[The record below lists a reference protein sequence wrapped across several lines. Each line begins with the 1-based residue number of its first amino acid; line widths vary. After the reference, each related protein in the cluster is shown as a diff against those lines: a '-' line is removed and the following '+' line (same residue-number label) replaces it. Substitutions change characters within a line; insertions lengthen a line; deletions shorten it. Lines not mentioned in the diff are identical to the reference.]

1 MAVISNTTT
10 IIDAGA
16 ISVAKGALTHIKTL
30 TASSSGTLTFHHG
43 ASGVILDNTYKE
55 YMFEFINIHPSANDS
70 YFTFQANAVGES
82 GFNET
87 ITSTMFRAYNKENSS
102 ANAVVYEAG
111 DYDLSQ
117 ATGFQVLNDSVGT
130 DTDQSTCGRLMIFE
144 PSSTVFVKHWAY
156 QGVENAADD
165 KVQNT
170 HTTGYFNTTAAL
182 DEFQFKMNTGNMDTG
197 SIKLYGVS

>member
-43 ASGVILDNTYKE
+43 TSDVILDSTYKH
-55 YMFEFINIHPSANDS
+55 YMFEFINIHPSSNDS

-87 ITSTMFRAYNKENSS
+87 ITSSMFRAFNKEDSS
-102 ANAVVYEAG
+102 NNALSYENG
-111 DYDLSQ
+111 DYDLDQ
-117 ATGFQVLNDSVGT
+117 ETVFQVLNDSVGT

-197 SIKLYGVS
+197 SIKLYGIS

>member
-1 MAVISNTTT
+1 MAVISNATT

-43 ASGVILDNTYKE
+43 TSDVILDSTYKH
-55 YMFEFINIHPSANDS
+55 YMFEFINIHPSSNDS

-87 ITSTMFRAYNKENSS
+87 ITSSMFRAYNKEDSS
-102 ANAVVYEAG
+102 ANALAYENG
-111 DYDLSQ
+111 DYDLDQ
-117 ATGFQVLNDSVGT
+117 ETVFQVLNDSVGT

-156 QGVENAADD
+156 QGVENAQDN

-197 SIKLYGVS
+197 SIKLYGIS

>member
-1 MAVISNTTT
+1 
-10 IIDAGA
+10 
-16 ISVAKGALTHIKTL
+16 
-30 TASSSGTLTFHHG
+30 
-43 ASGVILDNTYKE
+43 
-55 YMFEFINIHPSANDS
+55 MFEFINIHPSSNDS

-87 ITSTMFRAYNKENSS
+87 ITSSMFRAYNKEDSS
-102 ANAVVYEAG
+102 ANALSYENG
-111 DYDLSQ
+111 DYDLDQ
-117 ATGFQVLNDSVGT
+117 ETVFQVLNDSVGT

-156 QGVENAADD
+156 QGVENAQDN

-197 SIKLYGVS
+197 SIKLYGIS

>member
-43 ASGVILDNTYKE
+43 ASDVILDSTYKH
-55 YMFEFINIHPSANDS
+55 YMFEFINIHPSSNDS

-87 ITSTMFRAYNKENSS
+87 ITSSMFRAYNKEDSS
-102 ANAVVYEAG
+102 ANALSYENG
-111 DYDLSQ
+111 DYDLDQ
-117 ATGFQVLNDSVGT
+117 ETVFQVLNDSVGT

-156 QGVENAADD
+156 QGVENAQDN

-197 SIKLYGVS
+197 SIKLYGIS

>member
-43 ASGVILDNTYKE
+43 ASGVILDSTYKH

>member
-43 ASGVILDNTYKE
+43 ASGVILDSTYKE

-87 ITSTMFRAYNKENSS
+87 ITSTMFRAYNKEDSS
-102 ANAVVYEAG
+102 ANALVYEEG

-130 DTDQSTCGRLMIFE
+130 DTDQSTCGRLNIFN
-144 PSSTVFVKHWAY
+144 PSSTTFLKHFIY
-156 QGVENAADD
+156 TGVENAADN

-170 HTTGYFNTTAAL
+170 FTAGYFNTTAAL

>member
-16 ISVAKGALTHIKTL
+16 ISVAKGSLTLIKTL

-43 ASGVILDNTYKE
+43 ASGVILDSTYKE

-87 ITSTMFRAYNKENSS
+87 ITSTMFRAYNKEDSS
-102 ANAVVYEAG
+102 ANALVYEGG
-111 DYDLSQ
+111 DYDLQ
-117 ATGFQVLNDSVGT
+117 EQEVFQVLNDSVGT

-144 PSSTVFVKHWAY
+144 PSSTTFAKHFMY
-156 QGVENAADD
+156 TGVENAADN

-170 HTTGYFNTTAAL
+170 FTAGYFNTTAAL

-197 SIKLYGVS
+197 SIKLYGIS

>member
-1 MAVISNTTT
+1 MAVISNATT

-43 ASGVILDNTYKE
+43 ASGVILDSTYKE

-87 ITSTMFRAYNKENSS
+87 ITSTMFRAYNKEDSS
-102 ANAVVYEAG
+102 ANALVYEEG

-130 DTDQSTCGRLMIFE
+130 DTDQSTCGRLNIFN
-144 PSSTVFVKHWAY
+144 PSSTTFLKHFIY
-156 QGVENAADD
+156 TGVENAADN

-170 HTTGYFNTTAAL
+170 FTAGYFNTTAAL

-197 SIKLYGVS
+197 SIKLYGIS

>member
-43 ASGVILDNTYKE
+43 TSDVILDSTYKH
-55 YMFEFINIHPSANDS
+55 YMFEFINIHPSSNDS

-87 ITSTMFRAYNKENSS
+87 ITSSMFRAYNKEDSS
-102 ANAVVYEAG
+102 ANALSYENG
-111 DYDLSQ
+111 DYDLDQ
-117 ATGFQVLNDSVGT
+117 ETVFQVLNDSVGT

-197 SIKLYGVS
+197 SIKLYGIS

>member
-30 TASSSGTLTFHHG
+30 TTSSSGTLTFHHG
-43 ASGVILDNTYKE
+43 TSDVILDSTYKH
-55 YMFEFINIHPSANDS
+55 YMFEFINIHPSSNDS

-87 ITSTMFRAYNKENSS
+87 ITSSMFRAFQKEDSS
-102 ANAVVYEAG
+102 NNALSYENG
-111 DYDLSQ
+111 DYDLDQ
-117 ATGFQVLNDSVGT
+117 ETVFQVLNDSVGT

-156 QGVENAADD
+156 QGVENAQDN

>member
-30 TASSSGTLTFHHG
+30 TTSSSGTLTFHHG
-43 ASGVILDNTYKE
+43 TSDVILDSTYKH
-55 YMFEFINIHPSANDS
+55 YMFEFINIHPSSNDS

-87 ITSTMFRAYNKENSS
+87 ITSSMFRAFQKEDSS
-102 ANAVVYEAG
+102 NNALSYENG
-111 DYDLSQ
+111 DYDLDQ
-117 ATGFQVLNDSVGT
+117 ETVFQVLNDSVGT

-197 SIKLYGVS
+197 SIKLYGIS

>member
-1 MAVISNTTT
+1 MAVISNATT

-43 ASGVILDNTYKE
+43 TSDVILDSTYKH
-55 YMFEFINIHPSANDS
+55 YMFEFINIHPSSNDS

-87 ITSTMFRAYNKENSS
+87 ITSSMFRAYNKEDSS
-102 ANAVVYEAG
+102 ANALSYENG
-111 DYDLSQ
+111 DYDLDQ
-117 ATGFQVLNDSVGT
+117 ETVFQVLNDSVGT
-130 DTDQSTCGRLMIFE
+130 DTDQSTCGRLMIYE

-197 SIKLYGVS
+197 SIKLYGIS

>member
-1 MAVISNTTT
+1 MAVISNATT

-43 ASGVILDNTYKE
+43 TSDVILDSTYKH
-55 YMFEFINIHPSANDS
+55 YMFEFINIHPSSNDS

-87 ITSTMFRAYNKENSS
+87 ITSSMFRAYNKEDSS
-102 ANAVVYEAG
+102 ANALSYENG
-111 DYDLSQ
+111 DYDLDQ
-117 ATGFQVLNDSVGT
+117 ETVFQVLNDSVGT

-197 SIKLYGVS
+197 SIKLYGIS